1 MILNKFL
8 LEETQVKEL
17 CVIREDGWR
26 TGTVW
31 IDNEDLFK
39 YSVAPRLLDKVV
51 KSDEWGT
58 ITVIDQYEEER
69 EIPCHYIDV

>member
-26 TGTVW
+26 TGAVW
-31 IDNEDLFK
+31 IDNEDLFIH
-39 YSVAPRLLDKVV
+39 SVAPRLLNKVV

-58 ITVIDQYEEER
+58 ITIVDQFKEER
-69 EIPCHYIDV
+69 EIPCHYIDI